1 MEGIVPLHYI
11 TFREKNDAF
20 INNQSD
26 HAAMLRSD
34 SEC

>member
-20 INNQSD
+20 INNQSG